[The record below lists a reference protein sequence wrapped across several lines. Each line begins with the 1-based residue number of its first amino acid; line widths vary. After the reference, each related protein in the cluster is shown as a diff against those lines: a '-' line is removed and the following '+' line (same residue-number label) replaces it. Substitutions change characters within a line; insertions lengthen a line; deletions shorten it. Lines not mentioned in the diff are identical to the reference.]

1 VGRSADRDRRPD
13 GLRRPHEDQELPSSS
28 FTLLR
33 QVGVNHANNPNAAF
47 IPDLDERR
55 LAEILRVPVEEIARR
70 RHLARPE
77 AGYVDFFGTA
87 VRADEIIVRTVRFAP
102 AALAASPHNRA
113 LWSLKTVPCCTETW
127 QYLTSD
133 CSCGARQRWQ
143 HADAFDR
150 CHSCNRRLDRL
161 DADLVPED
169 ERAGLA
175 ALVGLL
181 DPDVQRRADARL
193 LLPASLSD
201 WDGGMVFELA
211 IALMPLVEDPYRLKR
226 TQSPPP
232 DQLRRYARALAQT
245 ADLIQGWPGSFVPA
259 LHRAV
264 DNRSR
269 SRRNVRYTGIAD
281 YIPALESDILPAIVS
296 EAIHEQL
303 APISSPAGETPSDQI
318 AMMDAVD
325 HVLMPLG
332 MLAKGRRDGHLQSH
346 ISFRAN
352 RLFPTLDRAE
362 VEALRDQRDNRRS
375 AEAVS
380 HSSNSPVCDSAHRRQ
395 GPYRDAGAPLPSF
408 PLRCA
413 TDGRARGQAL
423 PRRPAFRFCAPAPDG
438 ETACEDAFIVP
449 LHRVARAIGGGFKP
463 WGVIFDRLLRKDN
476 PVPFTLAGK
485 SISRIKLRQEDA
497 DAMRA
502 IAPLTTLP
510 SSLLPLFTEGCAG
523 DPEPPWQARRSAQG
537 IRRRRR

>member
-1 VGRSADRDRRPD
+1 MTGPVLWGVPPIATE
-13 GLRRPHEDQELPSSS
+13 GLMAFVARTRTRNFLPSS

-380 HSSNSPVCDSAHRRQ
+380 HSLELPGMRFSSSQTRAISRR
-395 GPYRDAGAPLPSF
+395 RRTPSF
-408 PLRCA
+408 VPSSMRNRWTGARPSASSTPCVPLLCPRPGWRNCL
-413 TDGRARGQAL
+413 RGCIHRTLA
-423 PRRPAFRFCAPAPDG
+423 PRRPRD
-438 ETACEDAFIVP
+438 
-449 LHRVARAIGGGFKP
+449 
-463 WGVIFDRLLRKDN
+463 
-476 PVPFTLAGK
+476 
-485 SISRIKLRQEDA
+485 
-497 DAMRA
+497 
-502 IAPLTTLP
+502 
-510 SSLLPLFTEGCAG
+510 
-523 DPEPPWQARRSAQG
+523 
-537 IRRRRR
+537 RRRLQAMGCDLRPTAAKR